1 MDSLRLFRRQNQ
13 KSQILTT
20 RPAMTAAPTPAPIA
34 AFAPVASPWWMR
46 EPCETPATFSVGEL
60 LAEDEEV
67 EDEVDKGIVVYQC
80 VDVTVEVMV
89 LSPLDKTTTAVL
101 VDSPA
106 GPDVTTSNDDS
117 DSCTEV
123 VICVAAV
130 AYIEDVI
137 RIVVVYV
144 LEAAALVDGNGDEV
158 AEAAAVPCADD
169 ALEDVE
175 LEAVAQATF
184 RVNCTPL
191 LAQFESNVAAAAL
204 HSLAM
209 KHHSGELSDL
219 TLLIST
225 VAT

>member
-1 MDSLRLFRRQNQ
+1 MDPLRLFRRQNQ
-13 KSQILTT
+13 KSQTLTT

-34 AFAPVASPWWMR
+34 AFAPVASPCWMR

-60 LAEDEEV
+60 PAEDEEV
-67 EDEVDKGIVVYQC
+67 GDEVDKGIVVYQC
-80 VDVTVEVMV
+80 VDVMNAVTV

-123 VICVAAV
+123 VTCVAEV

-137 RIVVVYV
+137 TVVVVYV
-144 LEAAALVDGNGDEV
+144 LEAAALVDDNRDEV
-158 AEAAAVPCADD
+158 DGAAVSCADD
-169 ALEDVE
+169 TLEDVE
-175 LEAVAQATF
+175 LEAAAQATS